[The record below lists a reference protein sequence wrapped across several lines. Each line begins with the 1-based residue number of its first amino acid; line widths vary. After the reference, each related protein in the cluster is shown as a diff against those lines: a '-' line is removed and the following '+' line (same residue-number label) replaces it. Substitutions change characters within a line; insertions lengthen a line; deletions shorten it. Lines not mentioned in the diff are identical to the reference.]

1 MSKYSVLVFL
11 FQFLLFFSQL
21 FLHINV
27 QIIYC
32 LVNYG
37 VVLLLGV
44 ESFVVGST
52 AGVQMSPGY
61 GGYQSTTLLSYYST
75 STDAALA
82 YYTKALKYYTTKA
95 SEYYKLY

>member
-1 MSKYSVLVFL
+1 MSKYSVFVFL
-11 FQFLLFFSQL
+11 YQFLLIFSQL

-44 ESFVVGST
+44 ESLMVGST
-52 AGVQMSPGY
+52 TGVHSPGY

-75 STDAALA
+75 STDALPA